1 MKTGELQKWDMQM
14 FVTEARKLSKDPK
27 FYSNEAVEVNWMGI
41 EEILER
47 CKEKDHSKYLQSV
60 KNMDWPRFIQPKLVS
75 SKDKALWH
83 SILPKDIY
91 YNDEK
96 ASANDISKC
105 KGPFQRIT
113 MKLNSGKFHSFEL
126 ICGTL

>member
-47 CKEKDHSKYLQSV
+47 CKEKDKI
-60 KNMDWPRFIQPKLVS
+60 IQNICNRLKIWIGL
-75 SKDKALWH
+75 D
-83 SILPKDIY
+83 
-91 YNDEK
+91 
-96 ASANDISKC
+96 
-105 KGPFQRIT
+105 
-113 MKLNSGKFHSFEL
+113 SFSL
-126 ICGTL
+126 S